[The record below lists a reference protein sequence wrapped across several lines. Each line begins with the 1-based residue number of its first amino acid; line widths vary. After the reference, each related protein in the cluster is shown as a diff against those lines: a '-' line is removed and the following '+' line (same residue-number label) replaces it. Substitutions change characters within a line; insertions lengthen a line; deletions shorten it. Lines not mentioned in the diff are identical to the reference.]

1 MVARHPV
8 RDAAAEVVSDQS
20 EAREPERAHDRDL
33 IGGYDARAAAR
44 FHPWREGCDRPQS
57 RYRLSRS
64 PEGRSWTASPSP
76 ALPFHPGQSR
86 IQGFGEVLDAPRLLQ
101 RTPLPPHR
109 GLADGGAT
117 VGQILEQVALCR
129 WWRMGRA
136 PMLAPQN
143 GIGALFC
150 VPGNKRHL

>member
-1 MVARHPV
+1 MAARHPV
-8 RDAAAEVVSDQS
+8 RVTAAAVVSDHD
-20 EAREPERAHDRDL
+20 EALEPELAHDRDL
-33 IGGYDARAAAR
+33 IGGQGGLAAAHFR
-44 FHPWREGCDRPQS
+44 PWREGCERPWS

-109 GLADGGAT
+109 GLADG
-117 VGQILEQVALCR
+117 
-129 WWRMGRA
+129 
-136 PMLAPQN
+136 
-143 GIGALFC
+143 
-150 VPGNKRHL
+150 